1 MHSLASVAVMLATG
15 LAAFGLSLLVR
26 RRFTGLRDV
35 EPGPWSSTLSYVAAA
50 YGVIVGFSIV
60 FLFGTFADAR
70 QATGDE
76 ATSIG
81 TAFEEARLFPEDATT
96 IQHALICY
104 SRAVPEFEWPAMRD
118 GDSAPEVD
126 DAFRDLV
133 LSLDGSDEPTDGT
146 FQPAAATNLVVQIG
160 NISTARETRLV
171 AAETRVPPLY
181 WGLLLGGGLFVV
193 GLVFVVSLQAPPY
206 AQATLVGLSAAFTAV
221 MLLIV
226 LALSTPFSQ
235 GGGRVTPEL
244 IEETTALMEREVP
257 PAAGPCGFE
266 MGS

>member
-1 MHSLASVAVMLATG
+1 MSPLASIAVMVVTG
-15 LAAFGLSLLVR
+15 VVAFALSLLVR
-26 RRFTGLRDV
+26 RRFSAV

-60 FLFGTFADAR
+60 FLFGTFSDAR
-70 QATGDE
+70 QAVGDE

-81 TAFEEARLFPEDATT
+81 TAFEEARLFPEDAEN

-104 SRAVPEFEWPAMRD
+104 SRAVPEFEWPAMSGR
-118 GDSAPEVD
+118 DSAPEVD
-126 DAFRDLV
+126 DAFRDII
-133 LSLDGSDEPTDGT
+133 LSLDGDDEPTDGT
-146 FQPAAATNLVVQIG
+146 FQPATATNLVVQVG

-171 AAETRVPPLY
+171 AAETRIPPLF
-181 WGLLLGGGLFVV
+181 WGLLLGSGLLVV
-193 GLVFVVSLQAPPY
+193 GLIFVVSLSAHPR
-206 AQATLVGLSAAFTAV
+206 AQATLVGFSAVFTAV

-235 GGGRVTPEL
+235 GGGRVKPEL
-244 IEETTALMEREVP
+244 IEQTTTLMESEAP
-257 PAAGPCGFE
+257 NAAFPCTFE